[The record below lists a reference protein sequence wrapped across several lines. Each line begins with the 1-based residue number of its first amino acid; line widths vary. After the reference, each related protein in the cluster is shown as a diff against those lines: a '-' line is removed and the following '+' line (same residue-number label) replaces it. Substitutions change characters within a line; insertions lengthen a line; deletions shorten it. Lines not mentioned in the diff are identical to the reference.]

1 MGFPPRAGPTTHL
14 HGMIKLEGNAMR
26 IPAIRVQQWLREWDS
41 YNFDEEARQRKPNPH
56 FYVCSMSAPLLRKL
70 SGVQRREATGPRE
83 ADLGIQRGH
92 DEERSI
98 EIGRFIKAGY
108 PWASL
113 NTQQQN
119 LFPDLRKP
127 GWLPT
132 AVVANLVSA
141 TTERSGIKA
150 DPNDVIAV
158 EESDTGFFHLTLP
171 EGSDEASWEPS
182 PSGLKP
188 IEIIDGQHR
197 LYAFEMGEDL
207 DGAFELPVVLFE
219 DLDISWQA
227 YLFWS
232 INVTPKRINPSM
244 AYDLYPLLR
253 TVDWLAHVE
262 GPMTYRETRAQ
273 ELTEALW
280 SHPKSPWRQR
290 IGMLGR
296 EKGKVTQA
304 AFVRSLTLS
313 FVRGWSGG
321 KRTGI
326 GGFFGTALSDEQTD
340 VLRWTRA
347 QQAAYL
353 LALWSNLEHA
363 VRTSDEEWAAHLRE
377 VASPEEREGS
387 DPAFAG
393 RFSLLATDQGVRGFL
408 QVCNDISYQQRHA
421 IPFSRWQRFTLAA
434 ATNEQEVSNA
444 LDDLRKHSEIMDFIE
459 RLAHDIS
466 AFDWRSA
473 VAPRLPTET
482 EIFQS
487 RYRGGSGYKQV
498 RLQLLFHLARKGEA
512 GLAKS
517 AQSVALALNYVQE

>member
-1 MGFPPRAGPTTHL
+1 MTKIG
-14 HGMIKLEGNAMR
+14 GNVVR
-26 IPAIRVQQWLREWDS
+26 IPAIRVRQWLNEWND
-41 YNFDEEARQRKPNPH
+41 YDFDEASRQRKPQPY
-56 FYVCSMSAPLLRKL
+56 FYICSMSAPLLRRL
-70 SGVQRREATGPRE
+70 SGVRRREAVGPRA
-83 ADLGIQRGH
+83 ADLRIQRGH
-92 DEERSI
+92 DVIRSN

-113 NTQQQN
+113 NTEQQQR
-119 LFPDLRKP
+119 FPKLRKP

-132 AVVANLVSA
+132 AVVANLISS
-141 TTERSGIKA
+141 TTMRDGVKA
-150 DPNDVIAV
+150 EPRDLVTI
-158 EESDTGFFHLTLP
+158 DTASNELVHLILP
-171 EGSDEASWEPS
+171 DGSQETSWEPAANS
-182 PSGLKP
+182 LEP

-197 LYAFEMGEDL
+197 LYAFSEDEEL
-207 DGAFELPVVLFE
+207 DGDFELPVILFE

-253 TVDWLAHVE
+253 TADWLEQVE

-280 SHPKSPWRQR
+280 RHPESPWQER

-313 FVRGWSGG
+313 FVRGWSGSR
-321 KRTGI
+321 RTGI
-326 GGFFGTALSDEQTD
+326 GGFFGTEISEERTD
-340 VLRWTRA
+340 VLQWARA

-353 LALWSNLEHA
+353 IELWSSLGGA
-363 VRTSDEEWAAHLRE
+363 ISASGEEWARHLRQ
-377 VASPEEREGS
+377 VTSAEEAAGH

-393 RFSLLATDQGVRGFL
+393 RFSMLATDQGVRGFL
-408 QVCNDISYQQRHA
+408 QVCNDLSYQSRYDIA
-421 IPFSRWQRFTLAA
+421 FSHWQRPTSAE
-434 ATNEQEVSNA
+434 ATDIAEVTEALEGLREQTNISN
-444 LDDLRKHSEIMDFIE
+444 FIE
-459 RLAHDIS
+459 HLTSDI
-466 AFDWRSA
+466 ANFDWRSA
-473 VAPRLPTET
+473 VTPDLPHDV

-498 RLQLLFHLARKGEA
+498 RLQLLQHLARTGSDYIA
-512 GLAKS
+512 TC
-517 AQSVALALNYVQE
+517 AQSVAQALGYDKE

>member
-1 MGFPPRAGPTTHL
+1 
-14 HGMIKLEGNAMR
+14 MR
-26 IPAIRVQQWLREWDS
+26 IPAIRVRQWLTEWNS
-41 YNFDEEARQRKPNPH
+41 YDFDEAARQRKPPPH
-56 FYVCSMSAPLLRKL
+56 FYVCSIPAPVLRRL
-70 SGVQRREATGPRE
+70 SGVKRREAAGPRA

-92 DEERSI
+92 DEARSI
-98 EIGRFIKAGY
+98 EISRFIKAGY

-113 NTQQQN
+113 NTDQQN
-119 LFPDLRKP
+119 RFPTLRKP

-141 TTERSGIKA
+141 RTERYGVKA
-150 DPNDVIAV
+150 DPRDLITIDYSGNNLVHLVLPDG
-158 EESDTGFFHLTLP
+158 SLDT
-171 EGSDEASWEPS
+171 SWEPAEDC
-182 PSGLKP
+182 LEP

-197 LYAFEMGEDL
+197 LYSFSENQEL
-207 DGAFELPVVLFE
+207 DGDFELPLVLFE

-253 TVDWLAHVE
+253 TIDWLEHVE
-262 GPMTYRETRAQ
+262 GPITYRETRAQ

-280 SHPKSPWRQR
+280 SHPMSPWRRR

-313 FVRGWSGG
+313 FVRGWSGSR
-321 KRTGI
+321 RTGI
-326 GGFFGTALSDEQTD
+326 GGFFGTEQSEERTD

-353 LALWSNLEHA
+353 ISLWSNLENA
-363 VRTSDEEWAAHLRE
+363 IETSDEDWAEHLRD
-377 VASPEEREGS
+377 ATPEHEEMPGH
-387 DPAFAG
+387 DQAFAG
-393 RFSLLATDQGVRGFL
+393 RYSMLATDQGVRGFL
-408 QVCNDISYQQRHA
+408 QVCNDISYQRRHDLSFGDWLRPTSA
-421 IPFSRWQRFTLAA
+421 E
-434 ATNEQEVSNA
+434 ATNEREVSEA
-444 LDDLRKHSEIMDFIE
+444 LKDLQEHSTISDFIWQ
-459 RLAHDIS
+459 LASDIA

-473 VAPRLPTET
+473 VTPGLPNDVEL
-482 EIFQS
+482 FQS

-498 RLQLLFHLARKGEA
+498 RLQLLRHLSENASDDIA
-512 GLAKS
+512 DS
-517 AQSVALALNYVQE
+517 AQSVVRALGYDKE